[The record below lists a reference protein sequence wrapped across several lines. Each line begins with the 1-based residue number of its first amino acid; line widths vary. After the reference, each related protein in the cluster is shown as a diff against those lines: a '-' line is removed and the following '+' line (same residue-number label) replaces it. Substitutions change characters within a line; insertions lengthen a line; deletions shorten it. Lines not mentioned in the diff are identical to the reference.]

1 MTATK
6 EPAKFR
12 ALLHQPAPKSM
23 MDTHTDTRTQV
34 FEGSFFYEGSSWQS
48 VWCTYKLVPTETGL
62 NMSYLSTWA
71 TLPTYTPSLPTATFF
86 SSIHWCACVC
96 VCVCSEPTSSSGS
109 GLRSHC
115 LPSLRLTSHSFTH
128 KYCDRCPPAPR
139 EAYAGLLY
147 TIVHATP
154 PVKLRQV
161 ESRILLCSN
170 PCDLQWTPT
179 PLRHSHRTYLHQN
192 GGFIENNTVAFAF
205 LFFIYIYIYW
215 LPVMQMAW
223 FVFRWRILL
232 TVGINNHRKMKG

>member
-12 ALLHQPAPKSM
+12 ALLHQLAPKSM
-23 MDTHTDTRTQV
+23 MDTHTHTHR
-34 FEGSFFYEGSSWQS
+34 FLKGLFFEGSSWQS

-62 NMSYLSTWA
+62 NKSYLSTWA
-71 TLPTYTPSLPTATFF
+71 PLPTYTPLLTTATFF

-96 VCVCSEPTSSSGS
+96 VCVCVCREPTSSSGS
-109 GLRSHC
+109 GLRSQC

-154 PVKLRQV
+154 PVKLRQM
-161 ESRILLCSN
+161 EGRILLCSN
-170 PCDLQWTPT
+170 PCDLQWTWT
-179 PLRHSHRTYLHQN
+179 PRRH
-192 GGFIENNTVAFAF
+192 
-205 LFFIYIYIYW
+205 
-215 LPVMQMAW
+215 
-223 FVFRWRILL
+223 
-232 TVGINNHRKMKG
+232 

>member
-23 MDTHTDTRTQV
+23 MDTHADTHTHTHRFLKGLPDSLFDAHINVSPQRP
-34 FEGSFFYEGSSWQS
+34 
-48 VWCTYKLVPTETGL
+48 VWTCLICPPE
-62 NMSYLSTWA
+62 
-71 TLPTYTPSLPTATFF
+71 PSAHIHTFTAHCHFFF
-86 SSIHWCACVC
+86 SPRYADVLACTR

-115 LPSLRLTSHSFTH
+115 LPSWRLTSHSFTH

-147 TIVHATP
+147 TIIHATP

-161 ESRILLCSN
+161 ESRILLRPN
-170 PCDLQWTPT
+170 PCDIQRTLTSF
-179 PLRHSHRTYLHQN
+179 RHSHRTYLHQN
-192 GGFIENNTVAFAF
+192 RGFIENNTLAFPF
-205 LFFIYIYIYW
+205 LSFFFFFYIYW
-215 LPVMQMAW
+215 RSVMQMAW

>member
-1 MTATK
+1 MC
-6 EPAKFR
+6 
-12 ALLHQPAPKSM
+12 L
-23 MDTHTDTRTQV
+23 
-34 FEGSFFYEGSSWQS
+34 
-48 VWCTYKLVPTETGL
+48 
-62 NMSYLSTWA
+62 
-71 TLPTYTPSLPTATFF
+71 
-86 SSIHWCACVC
+86 
-96 VCVCSEPTSSSGS
+96 CVCSEPTSSSGS

-115 LPSLRLTSHSFTH
+115 IPSLRLTSHSFTH

-205 LFFIYIYIYW
+205 LFFIYIYIY
-215 LPVMQMAW
+215 
-223 FVFRWRILL
+223 ILTACHANGL
-232 TVGINNHRKMKG
+232 VCIQVKDLIDSRNQ